1 MDLRLKH
8 LGVRTVLSGV
18 PPSTTIAD
26 LKFEVFVGE
35 DLEVHFE
42 WNYFIA
48 KWKKHIASNIRYA

>member
-26 LKFEVFVGE
+26 LHCEPNHAQIQARATMG
-35 DLEVHFE
+35 LATYVHGSM
-42 WNYFIA
+42 N
-48 KWKKHIASNIRYA
+48 